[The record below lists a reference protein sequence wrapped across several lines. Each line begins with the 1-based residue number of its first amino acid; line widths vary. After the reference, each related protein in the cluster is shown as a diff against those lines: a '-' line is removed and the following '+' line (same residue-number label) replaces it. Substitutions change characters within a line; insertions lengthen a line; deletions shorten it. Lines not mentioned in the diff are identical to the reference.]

1 MKGPLTGRHVLIAVL
16 AFFGVVFAVNG
27 VMTYIALDSF
37 SGLATEDAYRKG
49 LRYNE
54 QLATADAQA
63 AQGWRVKVDYRE
75 GSGSLR
81 LTLRDKDDLPLRSL
95 QIEGIVGRPASA
107 QHDRQPVLAHVGCR
121 CRRLVATGCVL
132 CGLGR
137 LCDGPQL
144 NMRLFFGMW
153 DRYLVHKATS
163 QLSRYPRTFKL
174 TDSAWQVVQ
183 SCLVRP
189 WLARRWPQRPLRR
202 MWRRL
207 PAAQSL
213 P

>member
-95 QIEGIVGRPASA
+95 QIEGIVGRPATA
-107 QHDRQPVLAHVGCR
+107 QHDRQLAFVQSSPGVYEAQAGVLPVGRWLVKLYAR
-121 CRRLVATGCVL
+121 ETPESAPYRIERRL
-132 CGLGR
+132 
-137 LCDGPQL
+137 
-144 NMRLFFGMW
+144 
-153 DRYLVHKATS
+153 
-163 QLSRYPRTFKL
+163 
-174 TDSAWQVVQ
+174 
-183 SCLVRP
+183 
-189 WLARRWPQRPLRR
+189 WLE
-202 MWRRL
+202 
-207 PAAQSL
+207 
-213 P
+213 